1 MSLVSNPRI
10 KKVTLAVSGAALAL
24 LLWRACAPPDGG
36 ETPSHTEDATVLA
49 PALVSPP
56 PASPP
61 KVPRIPLPGARILS
75 GYGADGMGLKEDLT
89 LMFQC
94 LDTFFL
100 AAKGMTDRPL
110 GANGELAAALRGE
123 GWVKVAFLPRDH
135 PAFGAG
141 GELVDRFGTPLF
153 FHAETAGV
161 FSIRSAGPDRVMWNA
176 DDVQRQANGRF
187 LNGEELASPS
197 LR

>member
-10 KKVTLAVSGAALAL
+10 KNVTMALAAAVLAL
-24 LLWRACAPPDGG
+24 LLWRACVPPEEGEAHPHVKGAPTVAP
-36 ETPSHTEDATVLA
+36 TP
-49 PALVSPP
+49 VSPQP
-56 PASPP
+56 TSAP
-61 KVPRIPLPGARILS
+61 KAPRIPLPGERILS
-75 GYGADGMGLKEDLT
+75 GYGAEGMGLKEDLT
-89 LMFQC
+89 LMFHC

-100 AAKGMTDRPL
+100 AAKGMKDRPL
-110 GANGELAAALRGE
+110 GANGEIAAALRGE

-161 FSIRSAGPDRVMWNA
+161 FSIRSAGPDRVMWNG

-187 LNGEELASPS
+187 LNEEELASPS